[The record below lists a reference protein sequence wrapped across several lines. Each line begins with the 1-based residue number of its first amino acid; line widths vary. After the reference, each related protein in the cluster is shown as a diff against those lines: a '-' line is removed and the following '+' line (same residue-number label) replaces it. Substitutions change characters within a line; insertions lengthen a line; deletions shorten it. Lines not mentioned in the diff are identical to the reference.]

1 MTDERW
7 ADLYFHLYQQSIERL
22 NMVVELA
29 EDYYSIDT
37 VDGLR
42 SLVVD
47 MRLAAL
53 GILDG
58 DENDTRCVQCSDAS
72 AVDCY

>member
-7 ADLYFHLYQQSIERL
+7 ADLYFLQWQKALERL

-29 EDYYSIDT
+29 EDYYHLDT
-37 VDGLR
+37 VDSLR
-42 SLVVD
+42 SLVED

-58 DENDTRCVQCSDAS
+58 DENDTRCVQCSDAFT
-72 AVDCY
+72 VDCC